1 LIYRSA
7 KIVGGWRKTNITALN
22 ENLQSHKGW
31 ILNILVNKAEK
42 LIFLLDLSIFNE
54 NFSHFVTNEIAQI
67 IQFESE
73 FNWTSSIQVL
83 NSVQFMQYVD
93 DIANV
98 YLWYDEVR

>member
-1 LIYRSA
+1 M
-7 KIVGGWRKTNITALN
+7 
-22 ENLQSHKGW
+22 
-31 ILNILVNKAEK
+31 NILVNKAEK
-42 LIFLLDLSIFNE
+42 LILLWDLSIFNE
-54 NFSHFVTNEIAQI
+54 NFSHFVTNEIVQI

-83 NSVQFMQYVD
+83 NSVQVMQYVD